1 MQSTP
6 SPSYCSE
13 PVYIE
18 KDGQIKPYIPIE
30 IKNGRDAY
38 AASLHLLF
46 NHFAQFHIAIVD
58 IISDK
63 YHIPV
68 EEIMNTIKLDDRY
81 INMSVCPNIHEL
93 SKTSSPSSSSV
104 NVNVEAVAATVDVV
118 ETATV
123 DVVETATVAATVAAA
138 TVDVVDDSKKKVIR
152 KIKINSDKKIKI
164 KPKIK
169 PIDANVNVQA
179 DI

>member
-1 MQSTP
+1 MINIYYIINANIYQSITSSRISRIESNKMQS
-6 SPSYCSE
+6 SYCLE

-38 AASLHLLF
+38 AASLHMLL

-63 YHIPV
+63 YKIPV
-68 EEIMNTIKLDDRY
+68 EEIMNTIKSDDRY

-93 SKTSSPSSSSV
+93 GKAPSSSSSLV
-104 NVNVEAVAATVDVV
+104 DVNVETVNVVDV
-118 ETATV
+118 
-123 DVVETATVAATVAAA
+123 
-138 TVDVVDDSKKKVIR
+138 DSKKKVIQ

-169 PIDANVNVQA
+169 PINANVNAQ
-179 DI
+179 IQL

>member
-1 MQSTP
+1 MQ
-6 SPSYCSE
+6 SPSYCLE

-18 KDGQIKPYIPIE
+18 KGGQIKPYIPIE

-38 AASLHLLF
+38 AASLHMLF
-46 NHFAQFHIAIVD
+46 NHFAQFHISVVD

-68 EEIMNTIKLDDRY
+68 EEIMNTIKTDDRY
-81 INMSVCPNIHEL
+81 TNMSVCPNIHEL
-93 SKTSSPSSSSV
+93 SKASSSSSV
-104 NVNVEAVAATVDVV
+104 DVPV
-118 ETATV
+118 ET
-123 DVVETATVAATVAAA
+123 VETVETVI
-138 TVDVVDDSKKKVIR
+138 DSKKKVIQ

-169 PIDANVNVQA
+169 PTNA
-179 DI
+179 DITVVNNL

>member
-1 MQSTP
+1 MQ
-6 SPSYCSE
+6 SPSYYLE

-18 KDGQIKPYIPIE
+18 KGGQIKPYIPIE

-38 AASLHLLF
+38 AVSLHMLF
-46 NHFAQFHIAIVD
+46 NHFAQFHISVVD

-68 EEIMNTIKLDDRY
+68 EEIMNTIKSDDRY

-93 SKTSSPSSSSV
+93 SKASSSSSSV
-104 NVNVEAVAATVDVV
+104 DVPV
-118 ETATV
+118 ET
-123 DVVETATVAATVAAA
+123 VETIETVV
-138 TVDVVDDSKKKVIR
+138 DSKKKVIQ
-152 KIKINSDKKIKI
+152 KIKINSNKKIKI

-169 PIDANVNVQA
+169 PTNA
-179 DI
+179 DITVVNNL

>member
-1 MQSTP
+1 MQSSPP
-6 SPSYCSE
+6 SQYCLE

-38 AASLHLLF
+38 AASLHMLL

-63 YHIPV
+63 YQIPV
-68 EEIMNTIKLDDRY
+68 EEIMNTIKSDDRY
-81 INMSVCPNIHEL
+81 VNMSVCPNIHEL
-93 SKTSSPSSSSV
+93 SKVPSSSSSSSSSSSV
-104 NVNVEAVAATVDVV
+104 GGVD
-118 ETATV
+118 
-123 DVVETATVAATVAAA
+123 
-138 TVDVVDDSKKKVIR
+138 VDVVDVVDSNKKVIQ

-169 PIDANVNVQA
+169 PINASTVVNS
-179 DI
+179 

>member
-13 PVYIE
+13 PVFIE
-18 KDGQIKPYIPIE
+18 KDGQTIPYIPIE

-38 AASLHLLF
+38 AASLHMLF
-46 NHFAQFHIAIVD
+46 NHFAQFHISVVD

-63 YHIPV
+63 YNIPV
-68 EEIMNTIKLDDRY
+68 EEIMNTIKSDDRY

-93 SKTSSPSSSSV
+93 SNAAASSSSLSL
-104 NVNVEAVAATVDVV
+104 VV
-118 ETATV
+118 ETV
-123 DVVETATVAATVAAA
+123 DL
-138 TVDVVDDSKKKVIR
+138 VDVVDTKKKVIQ

-169 PIDANVNVQA
+169 PINANENAQA
-179 DI
+179 DTTVVNNL

>member
-1 MQSTP
+1 MQ
-6 SPSYCSE
+6 SPSYYLE

-38 AASLHLLF
+38 AASLHMLL

-68 EEIMNTIKLDDRY
+68 EEIMNTIKSDDRY

-93 SKTSSPSSSSV
+93 SKAPSPSPSSSSV
-104 NVNVEAVAATVDVV
+104 VETVTVLDVV
-118 ETATV
+118 
-123 DVVETATVAATVAAA
+123 
-138 TVDVVDDSKKKVIR
+138 DSKKKVIQ

-169 PIDANVNVQA
+169 PINANFADVTVVNNL
-179 DI
+179 

>member
-6 SPSYCSE
+6 SPYCLE

-123 DVVETATVAATVAAA
+123 AATVAAA

>member
-1 MQSTP
+1 MQS
-6 SPSYCSE
+6 SSSSSSYFLE

-38 AASLHLLF
+38 AASLHMLL

-63 YHIPV
+63 YKIPV
-68 EEIMNTIKLDDRY
+68 EEIMNTIKSDDRY

-93 SKTSSPSSSSV
+93 SKAPSPSSPSSSSV
-104 NVNVEAVAATVDVV
+104 DVNVETVTVVDVV
-118 ETATV
+118 
-123 DVVETATVAATVAAA
+123 
-138 TVDVVDDSKKKVIR
+138 DSKKKVIK

-164 KPKIK
+164 NPKINPKIK
-169 PIDANVNVQA
+169 PINANANAQA
-179 DI
+179 DITVVNIL

>member
-1 MQSTP
+1 MQSS
-6 SPSYCSE
+6 SPYCLE

-38 AASLHLLF
+38 AASLHLLL

-63 YHIPV
+63 YHISV
-68 EEIMNTIKLDDRY
+68 EEIMSTIKSDDRY

-93 SKTSSPSSSSV
+93 SKAPSS
-104 NVNVEAVAATVDVV
+104 VV
-118 ETATV
+118 EMAPV
-123 DVVETATVAATVAAA
+123 
-138 TVDVVDDSKKKVIR
+138 VDVVDVVDSKKKVIQ

-169 PIDANVNVQA
+169 SINANFADTTVVNNL
-179 DI
+179 

>member
-1 MQSTP
+1 MPIFINQSIHQIESNKMQS
-6 SPSYCSE
+6 SSSYCLE

-38 AASLHLLF
+38 AASLHMLL

-68 EEIMNTIKLDDRY
+68 EEIMNTIKSDDKY
-81 INMSVCPNIHEL
+81 TNMSVCPNIHEL
-93 SKTSSPSSSSV
+93 SKTPPSSSSS
-104 NVNVEAVAATVDVV
+104 VV
-118 ETATV
+118 ETVTV
-123 DVVETATVAATVAAA
+123 LDVV
-138 TVDVVDDSKKKVIR
+138 DSKKKVIK
-152 KIKINSDKKIKI
+152 KIKIN
-164 KPKIK
+164 PKIK
-169 PIDANVNVQA
+169 PIKANFADTTVVNNL
-179 DI
+179 

>member
-1 MQSTP
+1 MQS
-6 SPSYCSE
+6 SSSSSSYFLE

-38 AASLHLLF
+38 AASLHMLL

-63 YHIPV
+63 YKIPV
-68 EEIMNTIKLDDRY
+68 EEIMNTIKSDDRY

-93 SKTSSPSSSSV
+93 SKAPSPSSPSSSSV
-104 NVNVEAVAATVDVV
+104 DVNVETVTVVDVV
-118 ETATV
+118 
-123 DVVETATVAATVAAA
+123 
-138 TVDVVDDSKKKVIR
+138 DSKKKVIK

-164 KPKIK
+164 NPKIK
-169 PIDANVNVQA
+169 PINANANAQA
-179 DI
+179 DITVVNIL

>member
-1 MQSTP
+1 MPIFINPPHQVESVESVESNKMQ
-6 SPSYCSE
+6 SPSYCLE

-38 AASLHLLF
+38 AASLHMLL

-63 YHIPV
+63 YKIPV
-68 EEIMNTIKLDDRY
+68 EEIMNTIKSDDRY

-93 SKTSSPSSSSV
+93 SKAPSSSSSLV
-104 NVNVEAVAATVDVV
+104 DVNVETVNVVDVV
-118 ETATV
+118 
-123 DVVETATVAATVAAA
+123 
-138 TVDVVDDSKKKVIR
+138 DSKKKVIQ

-169 PIDANVNVQA
+169 PINANSNSQITTIVNNL
-179 DI
+179 

>member
-1 MQSTP
+1 MPIIYQFNSSNRTESKKMQSTSSP
-6 SPSYCSE
+6 SSPSYCSE
-13 PVYIE
+13 PVFIE

-38 AASLHLLF
+38 AASLHMLI

-68 EEIMNTIKLDDRY
+68 EEIMNTIKSDDRY
-81 INMSVCPNIHEL
+81 TNMSVCPNIHEL
-93 SKTSSPSSSSV
+93 SKAPSSSSSS
-104 NVNVEAVAATVDVV
+104 VV
-118 ETATV
+118 ETVV
-123 DVVETATVAATVAAA
+123 DD
-138 TVDVVDDSKKKVIR
+138 DVVDTKKKVIQ

-169 PIDANVNVQA
+169 PINANANAQA
-179 DI
+179 DTTVVNNL

>member
-1 MQSTP
+1 MQ
-6 SPSYCSE
+6 SPSYCLE

-38 AASLHLLF
+38 AASLHMLF
-46 NHFAQFHIAIVD
+46 NHFAQFHISVVD

-68 EEIMNTIKLDDRY
+68 EEIMNTIKTDDRY
-81 INMSVCPNIHEL
+81 TNMSVCPNIHEL
-93 SKTSSPSSSSV
+93 SKASSSSSV
-104 NVNVEAVAATVDVV
+104 DVPV
-118 ETATV
+118 ET
-123 DVVETATVAATVAAA
+123 VETIETVETVE
-138 TVDVVDDSKKKVIR
+138 TVIDSKKKVIQ

-169 PIDANVNVQA
+169 PTNA
-179 DI
+179 DITVVNNL

>member
-1 MQSTP
+1 MPIIYQFNSSNRTESKKMQSTSSP
-6 SPSYCSE
+6 SSPSYCSE
-13 PVYIE
+13 PVFIE

-38 AASLHLLF
+38 AASLHMLL

-68 EEIMNTIKLDDRY
+68 EEIMNTIKSDDRY
-81 INMSVCPNIHEL
+81 TNMSVCPNIHEL
-93 SKTSSPSSSSV
+93 SKAPSSSSSS
-104 NVNVEAVAATVDVV
+104 VV
-118 ETATV
+118 ETVV
-123 DVVETATVAATVAAA
+123 D
-138 TVDVVDDSKKKVIR
+138 DVVDTKKKVIQ

-169 PIDANVNVQA
+169 PINANANAQA
-179 DI
+179 DTTVVNNL

>member
-1 MQSTP
+1 MQSPPP
-6 SPSYCSE
+6 SQYCLE

-38 AASLHLLF
+38 AASLHMLL

-63 YHIPV
+63 YQIPV
-68 EEIMNTIKLDDRY
+68 EEIMNTIKSDDRY
-81 INMSVCPNIHEL
+81 VNMSVCPNIHEL
-93 SKTSSPSSSSV
+93 SKAPSPSSSSLSV
-104 NVNVEAVAATVDVV
+104 GVD
-118 ETATV
+118 
-123 DVVETATVAATVAAA
+123 
-138 TVDVVDDSKKKVIR
+138 VDVVDVVGVVDVVDSNKKVIQ

-169 PIDANVNVQA
+169 PINTPPTLVNNL
-179 DI
+179 

>member
-1 MQSTP
+1 MQ
-6 SPSYCSE
+6 SPSYCLE

-18 KDGQIKPYIPIE
+18 KGGQIKPYIPIE

-38 AASLHLLF
+38 AASLHMLF
-46 NHFAQFHIAIVD
+46 NHFAQFHISVVD

-68 EEIMNTIKLDDRY
+68 EEIMNTIKSDDRY
-81 INMSVCPNIHEL
+81 TNMSVCPNIHEL
-93 SKTSSPSSSSV
+93 SKAQSPSSSSV
-104 NVNVEAVAATVDVV
+104 VE
-118 ETATV
+118 
-123 DVVETATVAATVAAA
+123 
-138 TVDVVDDSKKKVIR
+138 TVDVVDVIDSKKKVIQ

-169 PIDANVNVQA
+169 PTNA
-179 DI
+179 DITVVNNL